1 LKAFWGSFLHDF
13 HFERDV
19 QDENQGKVL
28 SSAIKVSDGEQ
39 PPSNKYKTD
48 GQAKKSNQNDSR
60 EINSKF
66 GSGNVD
72 GEQQMNKTSCLLTS
86 KLERSSNQDIQKS
99 KHKCA
104 IKEEHE
110 GGVYTLEDSETESE
124 TL

>member
-1 LKAFWGSFLHDF
+1 MVSSLHPISIK
-13 HFERDV
+13 RMV
-19 QDENQGKVL
+19 KL
-28 SSAIKVSDGEQ
+28 RKAIKM
-39 PPSNKYKTD
+39 
-48 GQAKKSNQNDSR
+48 AR

-72 GEQQMNKTSCLLTS
+72 GKQQMNKTSCLLTS
-86 KLERSSNQDIQKS
+86 KLEGSSNQDIQKS